1 MSTIGTV
8 VMEKVF
14 ASYARENF
22 AAILNEQA
30 PKKIEDVVSG
40 LETFFAKV
48 GDLGQCDACGG
59 WSPEKL
65 PDGTILSSCPF
76 CNDGKKDEGPAAP
89 AHIEPSGAIVQIT
102 LEQKASAK
110 AAKAAAK
117 AAAVPVASAPG
128 LVAAGGS
135 TGRAAAG
142 ESALDESLARFTESS
157 QKGAESLYLMGVELR
172 KMRDFLWQQRMDGGK
187 PKYKSYNQFVVAEI
201 GISHGTEGRAR
212 RIAENFTLEQFRQY
226 GAKYLMMMIAAPK
239 EEHEALL
246 GRIDAGEITTPRDL
260 EKEVRDIR
268 EKGGVSVIE
277 TEATRDAAAEGRN
290 VPSAATTAAAA
301 KARKKDSAAI
311 TLGLK
316 AEAGTIKLLAK
327 PKKKGDDERR
337 ARTLEDMPYGKIETI
352 NGVDLYFA
360 IKKSPAGELEIR
372 WTAKR
377 DDGEE

>member
-8 VMEKVF
+8 VMEKVY
-14 ASYARENF
+14 ASYARENY

-30 PKKIEDVVSG
+30 PKKIEDVVAG
-40 LETFFAKV
+40 LEGHFAKI

-65 PDGTILSSCPF
+65 PDGTVLASCPF
-76 CNDGKKDEGPAAP
+76 CNDGRKDEAKAAP
-89 AHIEPSGAIVQIT
+89 AHVEPSGALIEIT
-102 LEQKASAK
+102 PEKKAEAK
-110 AAKAAAK
+110 AAKAAK
-117 AAAVPVASAPG
+117 AIAVAPASAPVLG
-128 LVAAGGS
+128 TIAAGGVRS
-135 TGRAAAG
+135 VAG
-142 ESALDESLARFTESS
+142 ESALDESIQRFHASAK
-157 QKGAESLYLMGVELR
+157 QGAESLYLMGVELR
-172 KMRDFLWQQRMDGGK
+172 KMRDYLWQQRMDGAK
-187 PKYKSYNQFVVAEI
+187 PKYKSYNQFVSAEI

-246 GRIDAGEITTPRDL
+246 GRIDAGEISSPKDL

-277 TEATRDAAAEGRN
+277 TDAMREAAASGRN
-290 VPSAATTAAAA
+290 VPSAATTSAAA

-311 TLGLK
+311 TIGLK
-316 AEAGTIKLLAK
+316 AEAGTVKLLAR
-327 PKKKGDDERR
+327 PKKKGDEERR
-337 ARTLEDMPYGKIETI
+337 ARGVDDQPYGTIEAI
-352 NGVDLYFA
+352 NGVSLHLA
-360 IKKSPAGELEIR
+360 VKRTPAGELEIR

-377 DDGEE
+377 DAEDE